1 MVWRT
6 LQPYSEDVLDDKSR
20 RGLKK
25 TRQEEPVTPG
35 SSPEKSPMS
44 PDRAFVV
51 QFHELS
57 GPGSAWFAGRV
68 EHVMSGQNTGF
79 VTPEEL
85 VEFFRVMN
93 QQIPPSQRSTKQ

>member
-6 LQPYSEDVLDDKSR
+6 LQPYSEDVLDDKNSR
-20 RGLKK
+20 GSKK
-25 TRQEEPVTPG
+25 ARHEELVTRG

-51 QFHELS
+51 QFYEPS

-85 VEFFRVMN
+85 LEFFRVMN
-93 QQIPPSQRSTKQ
+93 QQISSSQRSTKQ